1 MGSNDELPIGFVMCG
16 ELAAEV
22 VVDDPCREMS
32 NWPDR
37 SGLVG
42 IVARDL
48 GSPGVAPIEAEG
60 RVRRGNLRQP
70 VGRSNATVGDSTII
84 VCGV

>member
-1 MGSNDELPIGFVMCG
+1 MGFAMCG
-16 ELAAEV
+16 EPAAEV
-22 VVDDPCREMS
+22 VVNDTCRDRS

-37 SGLVG
+37 SGLAG

-70 VGRSNATVGDSTII
+70 VGRSNATAGDNTI
-84 VCGV
+84 VVL